1 MVQKAQRSYCF
12 PKKRILSKHTPLF
25 SFSSTATPRIGVF
38 SFFFSLGGEK
48 YETRV
53 HSPSLT
59 CPCRARACIQKL
71 TGPQHTLVRDKKLG
85 RMPFLY
91 RRGLSGVFTCVC
103 LACIYIRRCVR
114 MFDTCTFAGARS
126 PSCQFVVVLWIETE
140 IRDILRVG
148 KGRGP
153 VVCSDR
159 KTESRYAVD
168 ELTETSLSF
177 FMICSSFKGDV

>member
-1 MVQKAQRSYCF
+1 MRAGVANETPGISRCSRLPSNDNVHRTNAQWSR
-12 PKKRILSKHTPLF
+12 KHRDPTVFRKNEFCRNTPL
-25 SFSSTATPRIGVF
+25 SFRVQAPLPPGLEFF

-48 YETRV
+48 YDTRV

-59 CPCRARACIQKL
+59 CPCRARACSQKL

-103 LACIYIRRCVR
+103 LACIYVRRCVS
-114 MFDTCTFAGARS
+114 MFDTCTFARARS

-153 VVCSDR
+153 VVCSD
-159 KTESRYAVD
+159 
-168 ELTETSLSF
+168 
-177 FMICSSFKGDV
+177 